1 MKKYPLYT
9 VWHGILVRVG
19 VRPNAKD
26 HEIRDYINQGISVC
40 KEWLSYENFHSWAMN
55 NGYQK
60 GLAIDRIDVNKG
72 YSPEN
77 CRFVTVKEN
86 QRNRRCNIW
95 CDYKGRRM
103 LLIRA
108 YEISGSSV
116 PYKSVI
122 CRVKRDRWTI
132 EDALTIPMRGKRKHE
147 RQTIPSFSQEKP
159 AMWHNKNPI

>member
-1 MKKYPLYT
+1 MDKKEYYQKNKKNWKQYRENKMKKYPLYT

-40 KEWLSYENFHSWAMN
+40 KEWLSYENFHSWAMS

-122 CRVKRDRWTI
+122 CRVKRDR
-132 EDALTIPMRGKRKHE
+132 
-147 RQTIPSFSQEKP
+147 
-159 AMWHNKNPI
+159 